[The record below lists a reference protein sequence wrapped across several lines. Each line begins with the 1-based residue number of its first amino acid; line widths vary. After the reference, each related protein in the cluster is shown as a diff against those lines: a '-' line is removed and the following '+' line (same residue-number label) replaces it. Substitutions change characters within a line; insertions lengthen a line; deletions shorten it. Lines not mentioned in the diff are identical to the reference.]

1 MGKPKEYVGETWSNP
16 WDHGGKD
23 YRWDHEKKEY
33 VESFGTSPA
42 AAISRSLKG
51 LSSALSQDDEAEST
65 LESVS
70 KIVDAAVTIQKI
82 SDNRKK
88 AGEPT
93 ETESGENV
101 ATLQMKDYFDA
112 DVQKEFKK
120 HFDSDSSKFN
130 VEKLKQLNY
139 QDSKEKVV
147 AKTFLT
153 NKKTLD
159 KSDEQ
164 THYQKMRQTAGE
176 RHKKRMEDVLA
187 KGSPLKQSE
196 LDKQRGVGTPV
207 NDLFKKPADTTNAY
221 KDNQLK
227 IDEQKPEAVTKNLEK
242 DKIID
247 EGKNITDSVKDID
260 GQIGDFVDP
269 DKLKFKS
276 LFGNFGVSA

>member
-1 MGKPKEYVGETWSNP
+1 MATKKN
-16 WDHGGKD
+16 KD
-23 YRWDHEKKEY
+23 DE
-33 VESFGTSPA
+33 ESFASKLAGV
-42 AAISRSLKG
+42 G
-51 LSSALSQDDEAEST
+51 DALSEGGEDEDEAEST

-207 NDLFKKPADTTNAY
+207 NELFKKPEDVNKVEENKQIETEVKNED
-221 KDNQLK
+221 KK
-227 IDEQKPEAVTKNLEK
+227 IENT

-247 EGKNITDSVKDID
+247 EGAKLTDSVDNID
-260 GQIGDFVDP
+260 GKIGDFFDP

-276 LFGNFGVSA
+276 LFGNMA